1 MLPSTPYPSSGPGY
15 WGPVTSTI
23 NWCEEDY
30 YATIY
35 SAEIVNTITNL
46 MFVILA
52 WKGMSSCIKYGHDR
66 VFLVAFL
73 SYLVIG
79 VGSMLFHSTLIYP
92 MQLVDELAMIYLE
105 CILAYSVFAHQKSPL
120 SRFVLA
126 LSISALA
133 IFITL
138 YYHYLQDPVFH
149 QNMFALLTATV
160 VFRSM
165 WIMEHIVNPKRRVKD
180 ENVTTVEQKRRDE
193 RDSKILSQMWKLNY
207 IGLTYVA
214 LAFFIWNLDNIYCGT
229 IRRWR
234 REVGLPWGIFLEG
247 HGWWHILTGIA
258 AYNNITWSIW
268 LRYCR
273 NGKQDLVELE
283 WPSMFTSMPVVV
295 GAKLQNK
302 VL

>member
-1 MLPSTPYPSSGPGY
+1 MLPSAPYPSSGPGY
-15 WGPVTSTI
+15 WGP
-23 NWCEEDY
+23 DY

-180 ENVTTVEQKRRDE
+180 EHVTTVEQKRRDE

-234 REVGLPWGIFLEG
+234 REVGLPWGIFLEAMDG
-247 HGWWHILTGIA
+247 GEHILTGIA